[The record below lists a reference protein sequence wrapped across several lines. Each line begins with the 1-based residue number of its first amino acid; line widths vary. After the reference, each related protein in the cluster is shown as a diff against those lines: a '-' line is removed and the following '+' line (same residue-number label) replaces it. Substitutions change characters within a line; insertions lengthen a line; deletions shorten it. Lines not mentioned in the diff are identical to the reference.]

1 MDDIINDI
9 DNDTARDILTSSAKL
24 SRISPWELMLR
35 EKR

>member
-9 DNDTARDILTSSAKL
+9 DNDIARDTLTSSAKL
-24 SRISPWELMLR
+24 SKISPWELMLR